1 MKKIFVYRF
10 TGIILA
16 CIVTSIVYGQ
26 ISNGL
31 QKFRKGPLPEN
42 IIPLSKELNL
52 TTDSDFNFR
61 NEISTNAVRS
71 FIRDY
76 KNVPNAKWSKSA
88 NGLFVVYF
96 TSDSINNSIYYNKRG
111 EVEFML
117 LYYKEE
123 KLPSYIRHRIKS
135 NYYDFNIYHVTEI
148 RHNSKTTWYV
158 TIEDKTRWKK
168 IKVEDTE
175 MEVVEAYSKG

>member
-1 MKKIFVYRF
+1 
-10 TGIILA
+10 
-16 CIVTSIVYGQ
+16 
-26 ISNGL
+26 
-31 QKFRKGPLPEN
+31 LPEN

-111 EVEFML
+111 
-117 LYYKEE
+117 
-123 KLPSYIRHRIKS
+123 
-135 NYYDFNIYHVTEI
+135 
-148 RHNSKTTWYV
+148 
-158 TIEDKTRWKK
+158 
-168 IKVEDTE
+168 
-175 MEVVEAYSKG
+175 G